1 MKKKFLIVLMVA
13 LFISIILWISGAL
26 PVIHKFNLELIKKI
40 IALFN

>member
-26 PVIHKFNLELIKKI
+26 PAIHKFNLELINKI
-40 IALFN
+40 IALF